1 MRISSDQN
9 GSVEN
14 AYLGF
19 EVRQGSVGEKNSD
32 GGVRVAQAGRFK
44 ALAFERGSLAI
55 VAQWWRTHI
64 CKREYN
70 AGACI
75 RILMKTPQ
83 CTGKLFYTLYTTQ
96 NI

>member
-19 EVRQGSVGEKNSD
+19 EVRRAGCEGEENC
-32 GGVRVAQAGRFK
+32 GGGARVARAGRFK

-55 VAQWWRTHI
+55 VAQSYTYIYVHI
-64 CKREYN
+64 
-70 AGACI
+70 
-75 RILMKTPQ
+75 TPAHAYA
-83 CTGKLFYTLYTTQ
+83 F
-96 NI
+96 